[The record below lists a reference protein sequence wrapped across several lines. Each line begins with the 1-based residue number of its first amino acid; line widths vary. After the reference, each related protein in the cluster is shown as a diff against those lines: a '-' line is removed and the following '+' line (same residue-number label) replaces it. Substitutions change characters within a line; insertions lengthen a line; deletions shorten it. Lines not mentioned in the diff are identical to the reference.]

1 MSHKPSRPRI
11 DEGSFAGGSKKRRGR
26 VRAAR
31 HPSLATSGKA
41 KTAGAREQT
50 ELAREASL
58 QRRERA
64 LAVREVA
71 LHEMEISA
79 QPAAEI
85 EHLIAQ
91 LREANERLIVSA
103 VHAESMSDEAR
114 TEAAVA
120 RSELE
125 RLLGRLREA
134 NAQLVAASR
143 QARAFEE
150 QARQREEDYR
160 RLSSRLLHV
169 QDEER
174 RRLAVDLHDST
185 AQLLTCLMMNLDL
198 FEQGVPALDM
208 PLHELLAES
217 RSLAQQCARDVRT
230 FAYLL
235 HPPLLDEVGL
245 QPAIRWYVEGFTNR
259 SGIRVDLD
267 LGEFE
272 RLPGPIELALFRVI
286 QESLTNVHRH
296 AASATASIRLTGT
309 SRAVTLEIR
318 DRGRGLRDD
327 LKDAAARS
335 ELLGVGIQGMRERI
349 RQLGGTFD
357 VAFTDHGTTVHVD
370 MPINGVPR

>member
-1 MSHKPSRPRI
+1 VRATRRPKLAPTGDPSNAL
-11 DEGSFAGGSKKRRGR
+11 GSRGR
-26 VRAAR
+26 AV
-31 HPSLATSGKA
+31 
-41 KTAGAREQT
+41 
-50 ELAREASL
+50 LAREAL
-58 QRRERA
+58 VQRRERA
-64 LAVREVA
+64 LTAREAA
-71 LHEMEISA
+71 LDRRELSP

-85 EHLIAQ
+85 EQLMTQ
-91 LREANERLIVSA
+91 LREANERLIVAA
-103 VHAESMSDEAR
+103 VQAESSSDEAR
-114 TEAAVA
+114 TEAAEA

-125 RLLGRLREA
+125 RLLDRFQDT
-134 NAQLVAASR
+134 NAQLVAASV
-143 QARAFEE
+143 QARALEE

-185 AQLLTCLMMNLDL
+185 AQLLTGLIVNLDL
-198 FEQGVPALDM
+198 LEQGIRGSDA
-208 PLHELLAES
+208 PLHQLLADS
-217 RSLAQQCARDVRT
+217 RSLADQCARGVRT

-245 QPAIRWYVEGFTNR
+245 LPAVRWYVEGFTGR
-259 SGIRVDLD
+259 SGIHVDLD

-272 RLPGPIELALFRVI
+272 RLPGPMELALFRVI

-309 SRAVTLEIR
+309 SHAVTLEVQ

-327 LKDAAARS
+327 LRDAGLRS

-349 RQLGGTFD
+349 RQMGGTFE
-357 VAFTDHGTTVHVD
+357 VAFTDHGTTVRVNV
-370 MPINGVPR
+370 PIDGVHR